1 MSTIPNEYA
10 SFDFGFTA
18 VDDPDDHV
26 ETVVTQTPA
35 IDTDE
40 LLQPLMERL
49 RSIEIN
55 VGEILNSMERL
66 EQVGTPDLDTEEYK
80 ALIEKDVREKL
91 KKVELMVMPLLTNL
105 LKDADK
111 KDFIKW
117 PNRKPIIESFIE
129 KFLAVTRS

>member
-1 MSTIPNEYA
+1 MSTIPNEYS

-18 VDDPDDHV
+18 VDDPDAHV
-26 ETVVTQTPA
+26 EVQTTNTPS

-40 LLQPLMERL
+40 LLQPLLERL

-66 EQVGTPDLDTEEYK
+66 EQVGTPDLDTDEYK

-91 KKVELMVMPLLTNL
+91 KKVEAMVMPLLTNL

-111 KDFIKW
+111 KDYIKW
-117 PNRKPIIESFIE
+117 PNRRPIIESFIE

>member
-18 VDDPDDHV
+18 VDDPDAHV
-26 ETVVTQTPA
+26 ETETQVVPS

-66 EQVGTPDLDTEEYK
+66 EQVGTPDLDTDEYK

-91 KKVELMVMPLLTNL
+91 KKVEAMVMPLLTNL

-111 KDFIKW
+111 KDYIKW
-117 PNRKPIIESFIE
+117 PNRRPIIESFIE

>member
-1 MSTIPNEYA
+1 MSTIPNEYS

-18 VDDPDDHV
+18 VDDPDAHI
-26 ETVVTQTPA
+26 ETETPVA
-35 IDTDE
+35 PSIDTDE
-40 LLQPLMERL
+40 LLQPLLERL

-91 KKVELMVMPLLTNL
+91 KKVEAMVMPLLTNL

-117 PNRKPIIESFIE
+117 PNRRPIIESFIE